1 MIRVYQTSLIAKSLS
16 KKTRGTISE
25 SIEDYKKSL
34 HIKSIEFY
42 NKNKD
47 ILIFEGMDDAELQQI
62 FID

>member
-34 HIKSIEFY
+34 HYKSIEFY
-42 NKNKD
+42 DKNKD
-47 ILIFEGMDDAELQQI
+47 ILIF
-62 FID
+62 

>member
-34 HIKSIEFY
+34 HYNSIEFY

-47 ILIFEGMDDAELQQI
+47 ILIF
-62 FID
+62 